1 MNDVARTETKGI
13 TMATD
18 YDAPRRTTDDGPDPT
33 VRALTN
39 EYAAPGSAALGDDVD
54 GLDQNFEL
62 PGADLSGE
70 TLTMRA
76 VPQQGDEF
84 TCTQCFLVQHR
95 RRLASDRGGKPV
107 CRDCA

>member
-1 MNDVARTETKGI
+1 M

-18 YDAPRRTTDDGPDPT
+18 YDAPRRTTDEGADPT

-39 EYAAPGSAALGDDVD
+39 EYAPSGTAALGDDVD
-54 GLDQNFEL
+54 GLDENLEL

-84 TCTQCFLVQHR
+84 TCSQCFLVQHR
-95 RRLASDRGGKPV
+95 RRLATHRNGQPV
-107 CRDCA
+107 CRECA